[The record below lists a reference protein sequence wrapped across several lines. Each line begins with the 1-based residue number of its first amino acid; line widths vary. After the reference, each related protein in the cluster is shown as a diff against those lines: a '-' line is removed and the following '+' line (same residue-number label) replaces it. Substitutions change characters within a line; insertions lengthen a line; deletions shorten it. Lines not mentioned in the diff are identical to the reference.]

1 VLARIVVWW
10 SAFTMAT
17 GATVGYAS
25 LLVTR
30 FLFGVGEAGA
40 WPGVARTFSR
50 WIPRAER
57 GRVQGLFFA
66 SAHFAGGITPLVV
79 PDTVHV
85 QVPFLATVTTFG
97 GACDHPDGSD
107 VSTRGLFADVTPYVL
122 LPHPETICIAL
133 LRASPQ
139 STEVTFAAP
148 GTGVVRVHGRRF
160 DGNAVTLQGV
170 VVVRP

>member
-1 VLARIVVWW
+1 MSIQLRSPLARARVLAVLL
-10 SAFTMAT
+10 
-17 GATVGYAS
+17 AS
-25 LLVTR
+25 LALACR
-30 FLFGVGEAGA
+30 SPAG
-40 WPGVARTFSR
+40 PGSRRVVAVLENGSSG
-50 WIPRAER
+50 IP
-57 GRVQGLFFA
+57 
-66 SAHFAGGITPLVV
+66 PVV
-79 PDTVHV
+79 MPDTVHV
-85 QVPFLATVTTFG
+85 GVLFLATVTTFG

-160 DGNAVTLQGV
+160 DGSAVTLQGV